1 MTAPS
6 KRSLWIGAA
15 LLALLAVVLYRR
27 LGLGDLLTLELHII
41 VSKFSGRQALLSDCI

>member
-27 LGLGDLLTLELHII
+27 LGLGDLLSRRG
-41 VSKFSGRQALLSDCI
+41 VARAAR